1 MVFSDPILFSL
12 FLFLCS
18 TFPVFYFLSFPS
30 VFLCTSSTFS
40 FSFSLFL
47 CITSTFF
54 LAAFYLFPLTL
65 PLFILCLSSIMF
77 PLLFSLTFCAFVFF
91 LLSFLSACSYFLYLL
106 SLILFSAFSA
116 YFSTFFFLFYF
127 SYCVLFSTL
136 FNYLVL
142 ILGFN
147 YCNFSLFIFSVN
159 LLSLLSPIILLFSL
173 LSVNFLAFS
182 HSSTCSVVS
191 SDFLHNGH
199 LVSVLSLL

>member
-1 MVFSDPILFSL
+1 MQSLRSFTWFSRRYLLSTDTSYGHQFRCFLPSFFCCYLFSKWNIYFFILVFSDPILFSL

-127 SYCVLFSTL
+127 SYFTFFSTL
-136 FNYLVL
+136 FNCLVL
-142 ILGFN
+142 ILDFN
-147 YCNFSLFIFSVN
+147 YCKFSLLFIF
-159 LLSLLSPIILLFSL
+159 L
-173 LSVNFLAFS
+173 
-182 HSSTCSVVS
+182 
-191 SDFLHNGH
+191 
-199 LVSVLSLL
+199 